1 MSSKRMVLIG
11 GASGSGKT
19 VSLMPLKDDPGIIYA
34 CTEAGKDLPFK
45 SKFEVVNITDPMDIF
60 ELIEN
65 AEEDDSYHTIVLDTF
80 TYLMQQ
86 FENQYVVT
94 ANDTRKAWGDY
105 AQFAIR
111 LFQSSFANSSK
122 NIVVLAHTLK
132 EHNETEGLY
141 EVTVPIK
148 GSLKGNGIE
157 SFFSTVISTE
167 KMPLKDLKDYK
178 NKMLNITEEDE
189 MLGYKHVFQTRLTK
203 KTVGKRIRSPIGMW
217 SIEETYIDNNIGH
230 VLKTL
235 NEYYE

>member
-1 MSSKRMVLIG
+1 
-11 GASGSGKT
+11 
-19 VSLMPLKDDPGIIYA
+19 
-34 CTEAGKDLPFK
+34 
-45 SKFEVVNITDPMDIF
+45 
-60 ELIEN
+60 
-65 AEEDDSYHTIVLDTF
+65 
-80 TYLMQQ
+80 
-86 FENQYVVT
+86 
-94 ANDTRKAWGDY
+94 
-105 AQFAIR
+105 
-111 LFQSSFANSSK
+111 
-122 NIVVLAHTLK
+122 LAHTLK